1 MQYYYRDS
9 FEAQLCDDFAAIVQD
24 HPQIRFFQPS
34 PEKAPWHVQAII
46 DDGSDDP
53 IELNFWPH
61 KAKAQRKPLKSVE
74 GLANIRALIREALA
88 DADAFRPFDVIEA
101 GD

>member
-1 MQYYYRDS
+1 MQYYFRNEH
-9 FEAQLCDDFAAIVQD
+9 EAELCDEFDRIVAD
-24 HPQIRFFQPS
+24 HPDIRFFQPS
-34 PEKAPWHVQAII
+34 PHKAPWHVQAII

-61 KAKAQRKPLKSVE
+61 KAKAQRKPLRSVE
-74 GLANIRALIREALA
+74 GLDAIRDTIRQAMQ
-88 DADAFRPFDVIEA
+88 DAAAFEPFDVIEG